1 MPSEP
6 KPDRPLRLPP
16 ADLDQ
21 RSIPRRRQAAR
32 KWYRVGRA
40 DSTLLN
46 FGLASHHRFSHPHCP
61 YPVLYLG
68 SDPATC
74 PWERFGDIMFDGN
87 HTIPR
92 NQWVASILTEVRV
105 GELSVCDLADARVRA
120 AMTVDVAALTSNDFA
135 VTHAWGLA
143 IQRHPM
149 GFQAIKYVSRFIRRP
164 CLVFFDRD
172 NLKARLLTATPVGN
186 LAELGAP
193 TEWLARYNVS
203 LV

>member
-6 KPDRPLRLPP
+6 KAERPLRLPA

-21 RSIPRRRQAAR
+21 RPIPRRRQAGR
-32 KWYRVGRA
+32 KWFRVERV
-40 DSTLLN
+40 DSASLN
-46 FGLASHHRFSHPHCP
+46 FGLAPHHRFSHPDSP

-74 PWERFGDIMFDGN
+74 LWERFGDVMFDGN

-92 NQWVASILTEVRV
+92 NQWAASILTEIRV

-120 AMTVDVAALTSNDFA
+120 AMMVDVAALTSNDFA
-135 VTHAWGLA
+135 ITHAWGLA
-143 IQRHPM
+143 IQRHPA

-164 CLVFFDRD
+164 CLALFDRD
-172 NLKARLLTATPVGN
+172 NAKARLTARHVGN
-186 LAELGAP
+186 LAESEV
-193 TEWLARYNVS
+193 TTDWLTRYTVS

>member
-6 KPDRPLRLPP
+6 KAERPLRLPA
-16 ADLDQ
+16 ADLDL
-21 RSIPRRRQAAR
+21 RPIPRRRQAGR
-32 KWYRVGRA
+32 KWFRVERV
-40 DSTLLN
+40 DSASLN
-46 FGLASHHRFSHPHCP
+46 FGLAPHHRFSPPDSP

-74 PWERFGDIMFDGN
+74 LWERFGDVMFDGN

-92 NQWVASILTEVRV
+92 NQWAAFILTEIRV

-120 AMTVDVAALTSNDFA
+120 AMMVDVAALTSNDFA

-143 IQRHPM
+143 IQRHPA
-149 GFQAIKYVSRFIRRP
+149 GFQAVKYVSQFIRRP
-164 CLVFFDRD
+164 CLALFDRD
-172 NLKARLLTATPVGN
+172 NAKARLTARRVGN
-186 LAELGAP
+186 LAESEV
-193 TEWLARYNVS
+193 TTDWLTRYTVS

>member
-6 KPDRPLRLPP
+6 KAERPLRLPS

-21 RSIPRRRQAAR
+21 RPIPRRRQAGR
-32 KWYRVGRA
+32 KWFRVERV
-40 DSTLLN
+40 DSASLN
-46 FGLASHHRFSHPHCP
+46 FGLAPHHRFSPPDSP

-74 PWERFGDIMFDGN
+74 LWERFGDVMFDGN

-92 NQWVASILTEVRV
+92 NQWAASILTEIRV

-120 AMTVDVAALTSNDFA
+120 AMMVDVAALTSNDFA

-143 IQRHPM
+143 IQRHPA

-164 CLVFFDRD
+164 CLALFDRD
-172 NLKARLLTATPVGN
+172 NAKARLTARRVGN
-186 LAELGAP
+186 LAESEV
-193 TEWLARYNVS
+193 TTDWLTRYTVS